1 MSRRAYLY
9 FILTFV
15 LGIVVGSAGT
25 VFLGWHFGRPHGGF
39 DPKHVVRFLQREL
52 KLTDTQRQQVE
63 QIMQETDA
71 KYKDL
76 HKQVDPQFDAVKEE
90 SRGRVRKILNPDQL
104 TKFDEIVRRLEER
117 RKRHGPQ

>member
-9 FILTFV
+9 FILTFL

-25 VFLGWHFGRPHGGF
+25 VFYGWYFGRPHRGF
-39 DPKHVVRFLQREL
+39 DPQHVVRFLQREL

-63 QIMQETDA
+63 QIMQDTDA

-76 HKQVDPQFDAVKEE
+76 QKEVDPQFDTIRKE
-90 SRGRVRKILNPDQL
+90 SRDRVRKILNPDQL
-104 TKFDEIVRRLEER
+104 AKFDEIVRRFDER
-117 RKRHGPQ
+117 RKRHRPQ